1 MQQLLSILTFYRQFV
16 VWSLIVN
23 IAIAIIFPFVFTAIL
38 TKLLLT
44 IFVWYMVS
52 ETNAKRKLIFYK
64 NLGVSTLK
72 LFSVLFLIDIFF
84 TITFIV
90 VIKEFI

>member
-1 MQQLLSILTFYRQFV
+1 MQQLLSILAFYRPFVIWSFV
-16 VWSLIVN
+16 VNIV
-23 IAIAIIFPFVFTAIL
+23 IAMVNPFVIPAII

-44 IFVWYMVS
+44 ILVWFLIN
-52 ETNAKRKLIFYK
+52 ETNAKRKLMFYK

-72 LFSVLFLIDIFF
+72 LFSIVFLIDI
-84 TITFIV
+84 TITIIFLI

>member
-1 MQQLLSILTFYRQFV
+1 MQQLISILSFYRQFV
-16 VWSLIVN
+16 VWSFIIN
-23 IAIAIIFPFVFTAIL
+23 IAIAIVFPFVSTAIL

-52 ETNAKRKLIFYK
+52 ETDAKRKLMFCK
-64 NLGVSTLK
+64 NLGVSTIK
-72 LFSVLFLIDIFF
+72 LFTVLFLVDIFF